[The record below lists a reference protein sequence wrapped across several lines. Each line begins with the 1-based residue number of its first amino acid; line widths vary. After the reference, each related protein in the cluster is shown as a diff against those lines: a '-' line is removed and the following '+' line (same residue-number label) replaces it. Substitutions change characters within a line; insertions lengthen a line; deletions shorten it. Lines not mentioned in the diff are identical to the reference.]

1 MKVTVIDMKESL
13 KYIQNGEVIKF
24 KKRPVELDDKQ
35 IIAEYNGK
43 EIGRIGATVTIIVP
57 GTETNKDIYEKVPDE
72 FQGVVVD
79 NNQTV
84 TTSSTFEVL
93 VVEIKGVGAG
103 QATSTNGTKIFTF
116 SVSGS
121 STKFPGKQQIAQ
133 DVDAGKTVFLQLRN
147 QPDPKSGEDIVV
159 TYRMVNG
166 QEQLCGKIAENE
178 LGKGNNSSYEEFQLI
193 KTLVGD
199 GTGKDT
205 IEAKVVHKLATQ
217 YVIQIEIP
225 NAMLSSI
232 QQAATQQAISSVKQ
246 DLLNKGFDETTLNEV
261 EEYLLM
267 NKFSATEIQN
277 IFKSYKKYDDSVSY
291 RIRKPKTL
299 FTDSF
304 EALKICYAA
313 FLNGYHILCSGDK
326 GTGKNCLI
334 STWAW
339 VLQRPLFSNSVNR
352 ETDKLDMLGSKTID
366 SEVDSTTGKVM
377 DKIIYQPEVMLE
389 AMQCGGII
397 NIDEINFADPGIT
410 GLLHSIADDR
420 REIQVPGYQM
430 VSADENF
437 FIMATMNIDY
447 QGTNELNEALAD
459 RFIDICFPA
468 NKSIAGI
475 LNSNCPKSPQS
486 EVQICDNIYKKMYQT
501 VQSRDSSLSSDCL
514 TVRGFIQALNMSA
527 VLGLK
532 KALRVCVAD
541 KIKDEEYRNNTW
553 AVIDSLCR

>member
-1 MKVTVIDMKESL
+1 MKVTVINMKESL
-13 KYIQNGEVIKF
+13 RYIQNGEVITF
-24 KKRPVELDDKQ
+24 KKQPNELDDKQ
-35 IIAEYNGK
+35 IVAYYNGQ
-43 EIGRIGATVTIIVP
+43 ECGRVGASVTMIVP
-57 GTETNKDIYEKVPDE
+57 GCETNKDIYEKVPDA
-72 FQGVVVD
+72 FQGTVV
-79 NNQTV
+79 NNTAIV
-84 TTSSTFEVL
+84 TTSSNFEVII
-93 VVEIKGVGAG
+93 VEIQGVSGA
-103 QATSTNGTKIFTF
+103 QTTSTSGCKLFTF

-121 STKFPGKQQIAQ
+121 STKYPGKNQVAQ
-133 DVDAGKTVFLQLRN
+133 DADAGKTVFLQLKN
-147 QPDPKSGEDIVV
+147 MPDPKSGDEVLV
-159 TYRMVNG
+159 TYRKVNG
-166 QEQLCGKIAENE
+166 QEMLCGRIAENE
-178 LGKGNNSSYEEFQLI
+178 LGKANNSSLEDFQLI
-193 KTLVGD
+193 KSLCYT
-199 GTGKDT
+199 KT

-225 NAMLSSI
+225 NADITAI
-232 QQAATQQAISSVKQ
+232 QQAATKKAIGSVKQ

-261 EEYLLM
+261 EEYLTM
-267 NKFSATEIQN
+267 NKFTATEIQT
-277 IFKSYKKYDDSVSY
+277 IFKSYKKYRPEVAF

-304 EALKICYAA
+304 GALRICYAA
-313 FLNGYHILCSGDK
+313 FLNGYHLLCSGDK

-339 VLQRPLFSNSVNR
+339 ILQRPLFSNSVNR

-366 SEVDSTTGKVM
+366 SEVDPTTGKVM
-377 DKIIYQPEVMLE
+377 DKIVYQPEVMLE
-389 AMQCGGII
+389 AMECGGII

-459 RFIDICFPA
+459 RFIDICFPP
-468 NKSIAGI
+468 NTSIASI
-475 LNSNCPKSPQS
+475 LNTNCPKSPQS
-486 EVQICDNIYKKMYQT
+486 EVQICDNIYKQMYNT
-501 VQSRDSSLSSDCL
+501 VQSRDSSLDSNCL

-532 KALRVCVAD
+532 QALKICVAD

-553 AVIDSLCR
+553 QIIDSKCK